1 MRLHGRSAL
10 LGAVLFSP
18 MKALRVA
25 QKLGKVL
32 LWWLLGVVVL
42 IRLAVQWWQDQPWWT
57 QTLLI
62 FAAVVAVG
70 VWLMLTT
77 FHRPQGSGRIREWAN
92 RRENHWKWD
101 RLTPLGRAAVARGEI
116 DLDGEP
122 VRRKPM
128 PQWLRQQIADRDDW
142 TCGIC
147 LLPIAKVDDLHID
160 HIHPVHAGG
169 TDDPDNL
176 QSSHA
181 DCNMRK
187 GGMVG
192 WQPPYQRQAPEGW
205 T

>member
-1 MRLHGRSAL
+1 MRVHGRSAL

-18 MKALRVA
+18 MKALRVV

-42 IRLAVQWWQDQPWWT
+42 ARMAWLWWLDQSWLL
-57 QTLLI
+57 QTFLI
-62 FAAVVAVG
+62 FAAVLAVG

-77 FHRPQGSGRIREWAN
+77 LHRTQRQAEV
-92 RRENHWKWD
+92 
-101 RLTPLGRAAVARGEI
+101 VARAE
-116 DLDGEP
+116 
-122 VRRKPM
+122 RKQM
-128 PQWLRQQIADRDDW
+128 PPWLRQQIADRDDW

-169 TDDPDNL
+169 TDDPGNL
-176 QSSHA
+176 QSSHG

-192 WQPPYQRQAPEGW
+192 WQPPYRPEA
-205 T
+205 TA